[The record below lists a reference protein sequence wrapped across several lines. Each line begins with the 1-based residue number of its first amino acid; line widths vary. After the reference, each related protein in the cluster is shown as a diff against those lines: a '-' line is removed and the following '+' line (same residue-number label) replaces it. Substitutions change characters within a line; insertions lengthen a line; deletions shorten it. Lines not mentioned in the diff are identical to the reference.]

1 MTPPQATTANRSDI
15 YPQLP
20 ESLTEVVEVI
30 GLASTIELIK
40 SYGGTRVF
48 IPKNM
53 KTQHKLAN
61 LLGLEQARRLSH
73 YFGGESL
80 SIARAASSI
89 RSERNKTIVR
99 RYDAGEGVGSLA
111 IEFQLT
117 ERQIYTILSKTE
129 A

>member
-1 MTPPQATTANRSDI
+1 MTYQQTAPANHPEI

-20 ESLTEVVEVI
+20 ESLTEVAEVI
-30 GLASTIELIK
+30 GLSGTIELIK
-40 SYGGTRVF
+40 AYGGTRVF

-80 SIARAASSI
+80 SIARAASGI
-89 RSERNKTIVR
+89 RMERNKTIVH

-111 IEFQLT
+111 MAFQLT
-117 ERQIYTILSKTE
+117 ERQIYTILSRTE